1 MHPPMRHELQH
12 DHLLFEN
19 VSDSAKISI
28 DSANLG
34 VKVVKSPENS

>member
-12 DHLLFEN
+12 GHLLFEN
-19 VSDSAKISI
+19 MSDSAKISI

-34 VKVVKSPENS
+34 VKSRKIPEKF